1 MAGEREWTLKRN
13 CSISPR
19 QLLLAYCALCGVSL
33 AIASF
38 FTWRGA
44 WYVLAFAVMEMLA
57 VGIAFLLFAR
67 HATDR
72 EVIAL
77 DGDWLRIELI
87 EAERSRTFRL
97 DPRAT
102 RIEIPAAHYR
112 LIAVE
117 QHGTRVEIGR
127 FLTAFKR
134 QQFARE
140 LRSALVGL

>member
-1 MAGEREWTLKRN
+1 MASEREWTLKRN

-19 QLLLAYCALCGVSL
+19 QLFLAYGALCSVSF

-44 WYVLAFAVMEMLA
+44 WYVLAFAVLEMTA

-72 EVIAL
+72 EHIAL
-77 DGDWLRIELI
+77 GHDCLLIELF
-87 EAERSRTFRL
+87 EAEQSRQFKL

-127 FLTAFKR
+127 FLPAFKR

-140 LRSALVGL
+140 LRSALVAL

>member
-1 MAGEREWTLKRN
+1 MVTEREWTLKRN

-19 QLLLAYCALCGVSL
+19 QLFLAYGALCTVSF

-38 FTWRGA
+38 FAWRGA
-44 WYVLAFAVMEMLA
+44 WYVLAFAVLEMMA
-57 VGIAFLLFAR
+57 VGAAFLLFAR
-67 HATDR
+67 HAMDR
-72 EVIAL
+72 EYIAL
-77 DGDWLRIELI
+77 DQDCLLIELF
-87 EAERSRTFRL
+87 EAEQSRQFKL

-102 RIEIPAAHYR
+102 RINIPAAHHR

-117 QHGTRVEIGR
+117 QYGTRVEIGR

-140 LRSALVGL
+140 LRSALVAL